1 MRMTIESV
9 ATRVAM
15 VAMLAMGALVALGG
29 LGCASHQEAAK
40 PVESGQSFEEA
51 MSLVCNV
58 DQHVKVDE
66 ANLLER
72 EQLRN
77 DFLQDHVKNPDV
89 IYHRTLWRVQATK
102 ERAKTIRDLAGQC
115 SLAKCAYADT
125 LIAEDL

>member
-1 MRMTIESV
+1 MRMTIESM
-9 ATRVAM
+9 ATRVA
-15 VAMLAMGALVALGG
+15 LVAAGVLGVSG
-29 LGCASHQEAAK
+29 VLGCASQQEAPKTA
-40 PVESGQSFEEA
+40 ESGQSFEEA
-51 MSLVCNV
+51 MNLVCNV

-102 ERAKTIRDLAGQC
+102 ERANTIRDLAGQC
-115 SLAKCAYADT
+115 SLSKCAYADT
-125 LIAEDL
+125 LVAEDL

>member
-9 ATRVAM
+9 ATLMAWMAAGV
-15 VAMLAMGALVALGG
+15 
-29 LGCASHQEAAK
+29 LGCASGMFGCASQQEAPKAS
-40 PVESGQSFEEA
+40 ESGQSFEEA

-125 LIAEDL
+125 LLAEDL

>member
-1 MRMTIESV
+1 M
-9 ATRVAM
+9 ATLV
-15 VAMLAMGALVALGG
+15 ALVALSTI
-29 LGCASHQEAAK
+29 GCASKQAAPK
-40 PVESGQSFEEA
+40 PVASGQSFEEA

-58 DQHVKVDE
+58 DQHVAVAD

-102 ERAKTIRDLAGQC
+102 ERAKTIRELAGQC
-115 SLAKCAYADT
+115 SLSKCAYADT
-125 LIAEDL
+125 LVAEDL

>member
-1 MRMTIESV
+1 MRMRIDWIAV
-9 ATRVAM
+9 VM
-15 VAMLAMGALVALGG
+15 VAGVSGA
-29 LGCASHQEAAK
+29 LGCASQKPAPT
-40 PVESGQSFEEA
+40 PVEGGQSFEEA

-58 DQHVKVDE
+58 DQHIEVAD

-72 EQLRN
+72 EQLRH

-102 ERAKTIRDLAGQC
+102 ERAKTIRELAGQC

-125 LIAEDL
+125 LEVEDL

>member
-1 MRMTIESV
+1 MRRIDWV
-9 ATRVAM
+9 AT
-15 VAMLAMGALVALGG
+15 LVAFMAVGTA
-29 LGCASHQEAAK
+29 GCASQQAEPK
-40 PVESGQSFEEA
+40 PVETGQSFEAA

-58 DQHVKVDE
+58 DQHVQVAD

-102 ERAKTIRDLAGQC
+102 ERAKTIRELAGQC
-115 SLAKCAYADT
+115 SLAQCAYADT
-125 LIAEDL
+125 LEAEDL

>member
-9 ATRVAM
+9 ATM
-15 VAMLAMGALVALGG
+15 VAWMAAGL
-29 LGCASHQEAAK
+29 LGCASQQEAPK
-40 PVESGQSFEEA
+40 PVESGQSFEAA
-51 MSLVCNV
+51 MTLVCNV

-102 ERAKTIRDLAGQC
+102 ERAKTIRELAGQC
-115 SLAKCAYADT
+115 SLPKCTYADT
-125 LIAEDL
+125 LEAADL